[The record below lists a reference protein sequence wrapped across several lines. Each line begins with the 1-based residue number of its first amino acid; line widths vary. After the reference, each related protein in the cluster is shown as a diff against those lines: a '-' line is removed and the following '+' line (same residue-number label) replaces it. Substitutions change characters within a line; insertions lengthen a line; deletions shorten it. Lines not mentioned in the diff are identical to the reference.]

1 MLAEIVAIGTGIANT
16 AKALKGLLDTVQDV
30 KTREQIRGI
39 QDDLIGLQTNLLAVQ
54 AQYQALAEAKSD
66 VEKKLVAYENW
77 DAEAARYQLQEVAS
91 GIFVYVLKPENA
103 GSEPIHWL
111 CPNCFQRRE
120 KSILTKPTVDHLNY
134 KCHRCSFDVG
144 TKTAYSP
151 RSDADDFSFGMGDL
165 GQQL

>member
-1 MLAEIVAIGTGIANT
+1 MLAEITAIGVGIANT

-30 KTREQIRGI
+30 KTREKIRGI
-39 QDDLIGLQTNLLAVQ
+39 QDDLIDLQTQFLAVH
-54 AQYQALAEAKSD
+54 AQYQDLAEAKRK
-66 VEKKLVAYENW
+66 VEQKLVAYENW
-77 DAEAARYQLQEVAS
+77 DAEAARYQLQEVAG

-103 GSEPIHWL
+103 GGEPIHWL

-144 TKTAYSP
+144 TKSAYP
-151 RSDADDFSFGMGDL
+151 PDRPGDDFSFGMGDL
-165 GQQL
+165 GQPL